1 MDRRFI
7 ISKGNL
13 VSVPEL
19 LRCSSNCT
27 LLHSRRAMS
36 NYNSA
41 KQPNETQKKQIKM
54 LMTKNAEGIK
64 V

>member
-7 ISKGNL
+7 ISTGTS
-13 VSVPEL
+13 VSVPAL
-19 LRCSSNCT
+19 LRCSSNFT
-27 LLHSRRAMS
+27 LLHSRRTMS
-36 NYNSA
+36 NYNSV